1 MSGSKGG
8 GEWKMKGEK
17 GPGLWNLLEVISAR
31 RKGDRSRLGGGGTVA
46 ALLCGQ
52 SSY

>member
-1 MSGSKGG
+1 MN
-8 GEWKMKGEK
+8 GEK
-17 GPGLWNLLEVISAR
+17 GPGILILLEVISAR
-31 RKGDRSRLGGGGTVA
+31 RKGDCNRVGGGGTVA